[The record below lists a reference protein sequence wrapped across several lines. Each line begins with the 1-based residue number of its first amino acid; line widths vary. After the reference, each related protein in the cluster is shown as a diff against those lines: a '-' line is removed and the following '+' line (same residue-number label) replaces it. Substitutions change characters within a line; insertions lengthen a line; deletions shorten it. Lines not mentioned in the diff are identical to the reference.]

1 MNVIESIAAARQSG
15 VPLVAIRTI
24 DPAAT
29 IRNIVDKVSPK
40 APKIC
45 WEMIQGYKP
54 ANDLP
59 TSSAA
64 TGLTKDCAN
73 SPLEA
78 LKAAR
83 STPENT
89 MVFVQMAD
97 RFLNMPPVIQAIW
110 NLRDQF
116 KSTGRMLIMLGAD
129 MELPAELRH
138 DVLTLDEPLPSE
150 EELRS
155 IVQELA
161 KAAELDVN
169 DELIGETVNA
179 VSGLSSF
186 EAEQVTA
193 MSIDFDK
200 RSIRIEECW
209 ERKRKMIEQ
218 TKGLTV
224 FRGKDR
230 FDDLAGLD
238 QVKRYVTGMMNGPR
252 KPKAIVWLD
261 ELEKSG
267 LAHTGDLSGV
277 NSDQLGTVLSYMEDR
292 KVFGLMLV
300 GVPGCQ
306 PKGSMVLM
314 ADGTWKQV
322 QDVQVGDLVVSPQHD
337 GTCVH
342 AEVMATAKY
351 SDKPIYEVSDE
362 RGRRYFCSGDHVV
375 PHVGIR
381 TESLVEAG
389 VHGRNHDTR
398 KTLHELKEMT
408 AEEIAAYP
416 KTRKN
421 RVRIFS
427 TSAVEFD
434 AIDPAINPYLL
445 GVLIGDGCLSH
456 KGCRITNP
464 DKEIKASL
472 EADGIQFGK
481 EYTGNGHCPTYG
493 LVGESR
499 VKTEEYLK
507 SQGLNCKSI
516 GKFIP
521 ADCLRASMHFR
532 LELLAGLIDTDG
544 EARSF
549 SSASCQLASNFVYL
563 VKSIGGTATIK
574 HRITRCNGKEF
585 PSWRVEFSFAEK
597 RPHIRVQRKRQ
608 SPRDMKWKNPRNCH
622 GTVKLTDRVEDVY
635 GFTLDSESSWY
646 VTDNMLVTHN
656 SGKSHLCKSMS
667 AEFGRIV
674 IRMDM
679 GAMQGSLVGESQQNL
694 RKALKTV
701 DAIGGSNT
709 LFVATSNSID
719 GLDVA
724 LKSRFTGTFFFD
736 LPTKEQ
742 LAQAWEIHKKL
753 EGVDGEPP
761 DDTGWSG
768 RNVQRCC
775 QEAASQRISL
785 VEAANYIIP
794 ELVSNREAIEHMRK
808 AAEGK
813 YLSSCYPGPY
823 QQAAKIV
830 NVSKKRAFG

>member
-1 MNVIESIAAARQSG
+1 MNVIESVAAARQSG
-15 VPLVAIRTI
+15 VPLIAIKTV

-29 IRNIVDKVSPK
+29 VKQISDKVSPK
-40 APKIC
+40 APKIH

-54 ANDLP
+54 VNDLAG
-59 TSSAA
+59 SSQAV
-64 TGLTKDCAN
+64 GLTKDCAN

-89 MVFVQMAD
+89 IVFMQMTD
-97 RFLNMPPVIQAIW
+97 RFLAMPPVIQAIW

-116 KSTGRMLIMLGAD
+116 KSTGRTLIMMGAD
-129 MELPAELRH
+129 MDLPAELRH
-138 DVLTLDEPLPSE
+138 DVLSLDEPLPTE
-150 EELRS
+150 EQLHS
-155 IVQELA
+155 IVTELI
-161 KAAELDVN
+161 KAADLQVS
-169 DELIGETVNA
+169 DEQIAETVNA
-179 VSGLSSF
+179 VNGLSSF

-193 MSIDFDK
+193 MSIDFEK
-200 RSIRIEECW
+200 RSINIEQCW

-224 FRGKDR
+224 FRGNDR
-230 FDDLAGLD
+230 FEDLAGLE

-300 GVPGCQ
+300 GVPG
-306 PKGSMVLM
+306 
-314 ADGTWKQV
+314 A
-322 QDVQVGDLVVSPQHD
+322 
-337 GTCVH
+337 
-342 AEVMATAKY
+342 
-351 SDKPIYEVSDE
+351 
-362 RGRRYFCSGDHVV
+362 
-375 PHVGIR
+375 
-381 TESLVEAG
+381 
-389 VHGRNHDTR
+389 
-398 KTLHELKEMT
+398 
-408 AEEIAAYP
+408 
-416 KTRKN
+416 
-421 RVRIFS
+421 
-427 TSAVEFD
+427 
-434 AIDPAINPYLL
+434 
-445 GVLIGDGCLSH
+445 
-456 KGCRITNP
+456 
-464 DKEIKASL
+464 
-472 EADGIQFGK
+472 
-481 EYTGNGHCPTYG
+481 
-493 LVGESR
+493 
-499 VKTEEYLK
+499 
-507 SQGLNCKSI
+507 
-516 GKFIP
+516 
-521 ADCLRASMHFR
+521 
-532 LELLAGLIDTDG
+532 
-544 EARSF
+544 
-549 SSASCQLASNFVYL
+549 
-563 VKSIGGTATIK
+563 
-574 HRITRCNGKEF
+574 
-585 PSWRVEFSFAEK
+585 
-597 RPHIRVQRKRQ
+597 
-608 SPRDMKWKNPRNCH
+608 
-622 GTVKLTDRVEDVY
+622 
-635 GFTLDSESSWY
+635 
-646 VTDNMLVTHN
+646 
-656 SGKSHLCKSMS
+656 GKSALCKAMG
-667 AEFGRIV
+667 AEFGRLV

-742 LAQAWEIHKKL
+742 LTQAWEIHKKL

-830 NVSKKRAFG
+830 NVSKKRSFG